1 MAERN
6 PDNADSTLSVDELR
20 RRARRRLV
28 GAVVIALAGAIVL
41 PLLLETDPKPLGE
54 DVAVKIPAVDDSRFV
69 SRLSG
74 KSADPAGSA
83 TATAPAATPPKAV
96 ATPEPAPAAVPPAI
110 AAAAPPTAAAPVA
123 APAVPPPKKTVAEA
137 EQRLLT
143 PAVKAPVATQPVAK
157 PVVPVPDPVSMPA
170 ASAPEARTAAST
182 PESPPAGV
190 TAAAPPPASKPVGPG
205 TVAAPAKEGFVVQ
218 LAAYADDKGANAFA
232 ARLKKAGHPAYVE
245 PVETSRG
252 TLWRVRVG
260 GFATRADADV
270 ARTRLKDEGHNGI
283 VAAAK

>member
-6 PDNADSTLSVDELR
+6 PDNADPTLSVDELR
-20 RRARRRLV
+20 RKARRRLV
-28 GAVVIALAGAIVL
+28 GAVVIALAAAIVL

-74 KSADPAGSA
+74 KSGDPAGSA
-83 TATAPAATPPKAV
+83 TAIAPVAPPPKA
-96 ATPEPAPAAVPPAI
+96 AAAPEPAPAPAPPAA

-123 APAVPPPKKTVAEA
+123 APVVPPPKKTVAEA

-143 PAVKAPVATQPVAK
+143 PAVKTSVASPPVATQPVAK
-157 PVVPVPDPVSMPA
+157 PVVPAPDPVSKPA
-170 ASAPEARTAAST
+170 VSTPEAR
-182 PESPPAGV
+182 
-190 TAAAPPPASKPVGPG
+190 TAAAPPPAPKSVDPG
-205 TVAAPAKEGFVVQ
+205 TAAAPAKEGFVVQ

-232 ARLKKAGHPAYVE
+232 ARLKKAGHAAYVE

-270 ARTRLKDEGHNGI
+270 ARARLKDEGHSGI

>member
-6 PDNADSTLSVDELR
+6 PDNADPTLSVDELR
-20 RRARRRLV
+20 RKARRRLV
-28 GAVVIALAGAIVL
+28 GAVVIALAAAIVL

-74 KSADPAGSA
+74 KSGDPAGSA
-83 TATAPAATPPKAV
+83 TAIAPVAPPPKA
-96 ATPEPAPAAVPPAI
+96 AAAPEPAPAP
-110 AAAAPPTAAAPVA
+110 
-123 APAVPPPKKTVAEA
+123 PPPKKTVAEA

-143 PAVKAPVATQPVAK
+143 PAVKTSVASPPVATQPVAK
-157 PVVPVPDPVSMPA
+157 PVVPAPDPVSKPA
-170 ASAPEARTAAST
+170 VSTPEAR
-182 PESPPAGV
+182 
-190 TAAAPPPASKPVGPG
+190 TAAAPPPAPKSVDPG
-205 TVAAPAKEGFVVQ
+205 TAAAPAKEGFVVQ

-232 ARLKKAGHPAYVE
+232 ARLKKSGHAAYVE

-270 ARTRLKDEGHNGI
+270 ARARLKDEGHSGI